1 MSELLAIEEAF
12 LGLEVVSQGLNMS
25 AIRTATKKVA
35 NAQKNKFHTSLE
47 LSKLVLKASEWFTS
61 DEGKQICAE
70 EGITWTTEQF
80 SLKVFGWQKSYYYKM
95 LKASKL
101 DNLTVVTFQSLCD
114 VMESENKNPERT
126 VEGLLKYSKQLEE
139 NRTANANGEGGEG
152 EEGEGE
158 GEESQVEVADRQVVL
173 TLAYKNP
180 NGNNVSFRINAQGDY
195 KTTNTKEELM
205 EVIRKM
211 TYIIDD
217 M

>member
-1 MSELLAIEEAF
+1 MSELLSIEQAF

-25 AIRTATKKVA
+25 AIRTATKQVA

-70 EGITWTTEQF
+70 EGISWTTEQF

-101 DNLTVVTFQSLCD
+101 EGHVVETFQELCN
-114 VMESENKNPERT
+114 VMEEQGKNPERT
-126 VEGLLKYSKQLEE
+126 LEGLLKYSKQLAE
-139 NRTANANGEGGEG
+139 NRTSNANGEGGEG
-152 EEGEGE
+152 EGEGE

-180 NGNNVSFRINAQGDY
+180 NGNVSFRMNSQGDY
-195 KTTNTKEELM
+195 KTTNTKEELQDVLNVLSL
-205 EVIRKM
+205 VISNM
-211 TYIIDD
+211 
-217 M
+217 

>member
-1 MSELLAIEEAF
+1 MSELLAIEQAF

-101 DNLTVVTFQSLCD
+101 DNLTVETFQSLCD
-114 VMESENKNPERT
+114 VMESQNKNPERT
-126 VEGLLKYSKQLEE
+126 LEGLLKYSKQLAE
-139 NRTANANGEGGEG
+139 NRTANANEGEEGEGG
-152 EEGEGE
+152 EGEGE

-180 NGNNVSFRINAQGDY
+180 NGNVSFRMNSQGDY
-195 KTTNTKEELM
+195 KTTNSKEQLQDVLRVLSL
-205 EVIRKM
+205 VIDNM
-211 TYIIDD
+211 
-217 M
+217 

>member
-1 MSELLAIEEAF
+1 MSELLAIEQAF

-47 LSKLVLKASEWFTS
+47 LSKLVSKASEWFTS

-101 DNLTVVTFQSLCD
+101 DNLTVVTFQTLCD

-126 VEGLLKYSKQLEE
+126 LEGLLKYSKQLAE
-139 NRTANANGEGGEG
+139 NRTADSNGEGS
-152 EEGEGE
+152 EGEGE

-180 NGNNVSFRINAQGDY
+180 NGNVSFRMNSQGDY
-195 KTTNTKEELM
+195 KTTNSKEQLQDVLRVLSL
-205 EVIRKM
+205 VIDNM
-211 TYIIDD
+211 
-217 M
+217 

>member
-1 MSELLAIEEAF
+1 MSELLAIEQAF

-101 DNLTVVTFQSLCD
+101 DNLTVETFQSLCD
-114 VMESENKNPERT
+114 VMESQNKNPERT
-126 VEGLLKYSKQLEE
+126 LEGLLKYSKQLAE
-139 NRTANANGEGGEG
+139 NRTASANEGEEGEGG
-152 EEGEGE
+152 EGEGE

-180 NGNNVSFRINAQGDY
+180 NGNVSFRMNSQGDY
-195 KTTNTKEELM
+195 KTTNSKEQLQDVLRVLSL
-205 EVIRKM
+205 VIDNM
-211 TYIIDD
+211 
-217 M
+217 